1 MPTADAKSSERA
13 RAEQNSRTSTA
24 RAELTDCTTL
34 KGLLDCVATRVLSFF
49 FSFSYF
55 IWVRVKYHALLLVTQ
70 KKTKKDL

>member
-49 FSFSYF
+49 FFPFSYF
-55 IWVRVKYHALLLVTQ
+55 IWVRVKYHALLLVT